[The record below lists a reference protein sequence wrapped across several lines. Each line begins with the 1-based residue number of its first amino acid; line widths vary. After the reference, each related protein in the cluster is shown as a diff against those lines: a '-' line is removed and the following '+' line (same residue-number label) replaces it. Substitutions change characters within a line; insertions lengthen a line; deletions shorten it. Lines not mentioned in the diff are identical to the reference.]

1 MTSSIFMIT
10 GLVLILAWAN
20 GANDISKGVATLV
33 GNGTTNARRA
43 VLWGTF
49 WTVMGGLAALIWGTA
64 LLKTFSSAYLSPDFH
79 VDLAFVAGTTA
90 GAALWVLL
98 ATRLGLPVS
107 TTHALLGGV
116 VGAALMAAGPV
127 GLQAHAVANKA
138 LLPLLV
144 NPLAVFLCAALL
156 LVARQVAQW
165 SSAQNTNVFIHAE
178 LKRSPRI
185 PREKVWIALHWWS
198 SGVTSFA
205 RGLND
210 VPKIAAFLIMATM
223 LAPELSGHLEASRVG
238 WSIVLVTLVMG
249 VGCLWGGYR
258 VLQLL
263 AHRVTP
269 LDAGTGVAANIGTA
283 LLVLTA
289 SPCGQKTHAASKW

>member
-1 MTSSIFMIT
+1 M
-10 GLVLILAWAN
+10 
-20 GANDISKGVATLV
+20 
-33 GNGTTNARRA
+33 
-43 VLWGTF
+43 
-49 WTVMGGLAALIWGTA
+49 
-64 LLKTFSSAYLSPDFH
+64 
-79 VDLAFVAGTTA
+79 
-90 GAALWVLL
+90 
-98 ATRLGLPVS
+98 
-107 TTHALLGGV
+107 
-116 VGAALMAAGPV
+116 GAALMAAGPA

-138 LLPLLV
+138 LLPLLAS
-144 NPLAVFLCAALL
+144 PLIAVFLCAALL
-156 LVARQVAQW
+156 LVARLAVQW
-165 SSAQNTNVFIHAE
+165 ITARNTNAFIQAK
-178 LKRSPRI
+178 LKGSPRI
-185 PREKVWIALHWWS
+185 PKEKVWIALHWLS

-238 WSIVLVTLVMG
+238 WSIALITLVMG

-269 LDAGTGVAANIGTA
+269 LDAGTGLAANIGTA

-289 SPCGQKTHAASKW
+289 SPLGIPVSTTHVSTGALLGVRWMEGTKPRQGDALKLILFGWVITLPIAALLAAITTALFHLA